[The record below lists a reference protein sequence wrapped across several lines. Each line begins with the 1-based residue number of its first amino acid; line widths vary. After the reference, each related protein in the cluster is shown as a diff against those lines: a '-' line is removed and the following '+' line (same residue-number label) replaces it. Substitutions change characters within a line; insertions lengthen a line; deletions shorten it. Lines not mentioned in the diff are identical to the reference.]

1 MMRTLRLLLFLAL
14 IVIVQVT
21 VFPHLRWLGVVPDLG
36 LLVAVAV
43 GYREGPEAGA
53 LVGFIAGLCYDL
65 FLETPLGFSALA
77 YALVGYGVGTLQA
90 GMLRSPRWLPPFLG
104 AAGGFVGGLVLLTIG
119 TLVGVDAV
127 KGTHGFVTISL
138 AALYDML
145 LAPFVFFLVSKV
157 LPERRPT
164 GITWTVR

>member
-1 MMRTLRLLLFLAL
+1 MRTLRLLLFLAL

-104 AAGGFVGGLVLLTIG
+104 AAGGFVGVLFFDEGSRL
-119 TLVGVDAV
+119 A
-127 KGTHGFVTISL
+127 L
-138 AALYDML
+138 AAVAL
-145 LAPFVFFLVSKV
+145 LSGWEVATAALALRGAPPS
-157 LPERRPT
+157 EEAR
-164 GITWTVR
+164 